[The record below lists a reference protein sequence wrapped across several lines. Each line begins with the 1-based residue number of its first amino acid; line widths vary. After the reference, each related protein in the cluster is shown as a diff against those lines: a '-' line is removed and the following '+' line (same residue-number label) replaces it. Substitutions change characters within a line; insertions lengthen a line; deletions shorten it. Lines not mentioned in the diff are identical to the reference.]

1 VITWHLSKH
10 CTFFEREVARVRKS
24 VSDAKEELEKV
35 TEQSISRVAH
45 ASKWTRIPFCLLYSS
60 KISSSLDLL
69 LYVVKPRS
77 AVIPLVY

>member
-1 VITWHLSKH
+1 
-10 CTFFEREVARVRKS
+10 VRKS

-35 TEQSISRVAH
+35 TRAVDIQGCPRFQMDTNTI
-45 ASKWTRIPFCLLYSS
+45 CLCFS

-77 AVIPLVY
+77 AVIRLVY